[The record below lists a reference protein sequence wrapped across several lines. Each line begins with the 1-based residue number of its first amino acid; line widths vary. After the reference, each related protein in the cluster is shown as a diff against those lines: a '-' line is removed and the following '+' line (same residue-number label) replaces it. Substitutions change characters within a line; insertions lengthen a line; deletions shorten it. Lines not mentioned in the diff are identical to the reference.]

1 MGGFLSLIK
10 PGLQYNDPS
19 SATDPATGQPIQV
32 KPRVAFFPNNQARN
46 EQFVKDAHN
55 AIQSAPMTIDSATGA
70 PVLGTP
76 NLPKP
81 VQPSFSSVSGPDA
94 HGMPQTI
101 NPAETKLGKL
111 LHIMMAG
118 ATGAMNGYGQ
128 MTPAAGAE
136 AARDIPFQRAA
147 RVQSL
152 QAGEIQNQQ
161 AQANLATNP
170 LNIAQKIAAIQAQ
183 QAETE
188 KSLHGVHSTVFQPD
202 PNNQEGYVQQGVDAF
217 GKPTGQGIPAMLP
230 GFLKPHT
237 QLVTVPNPQNP
248 NGPPIYAEY
257 DKLLHVV
264 RDPTSG
270 AVIPGAEKFVPGLVP
285 KTSTDTSSAS
295 TDLMG
300 NTVTKNTRTT
310 GPAVSGPNGLTPG
323 QPRFAPTS
331 TARTTAPTAGA
342 PKAAAPSTDNSPVFR
357 LSPDV
362 EQRLAASKLSPQ
374 EQQYARGLLS
384 YKGQMPSSRAKNY
397 PATLATLT
405 SLDPNFNATNYDTIR
420 KTKMDY
426 TPGGSVGSQVLAFNT
441 AMRHVGM
448 LNDAVDSLGNVGP
461 QFVNRLKNALSVQ
474 LGKDPVTNFS
484 TIKTY
489 LAGELAKGFGG
500 GVATDSSRA
509 EANDILSKI
518 QSPEQ
523 LHGGLINAV
532 GLLRGKIGAQED
544 AYKKQTG
551 QPISLLDDEANAV
564 IKKMSGPTPQS
575 HVFSLSGWKA
585 ANPNG
590 DINAATA
597 AAKAKGFEVTQ

>member
-1 MGGFLSLIK
+1 MGGLSLTN
-10 PGLQYNDPS
+10 PGLQYDDKGTPVDPS
-19 SATDPATGQPIQV
+19 TGMPIQV

-46 EQFVKDAHN
+46 EQFVKDAHD
-55 AIQSAPMTIDSATGA
+55 AIQSAPLTIDHDTGT

-76 NLPKP
+76 VLPKMFK
-81 VQPSFSSVSGPDA
+81 PSFASVSGPDTN
-94 HGMPQTI
+94 GMPQPV

-111 LHIMMAG
+111 LHILGAAAQGGLAG
-118 ATGAMNGYGQ
+118 WGYGN
-128 MTPAAGAE
+128 AAQGSQ
-136 AARDIPFQRAA
+136 AARDVPFQRAE
-147 RVQSL
+147 RTQQL
-152 QAGEIQNQQ
+152 QAGDIQNQQ
-161 AQANLATNP
+161 ARANLATNP

-183 QAETE
+183 QASTETA
-188 KSLHGVHSTVFQPD
+188 LHGVHSTVYQPD
-202 PNNQEGYVQQGVDAF
+202 PNNPEGYVQQGVDAF
-217 GKPTGQGIPAMLP
+217 GKPTGAGIPAMLP

-237 QLVTVPNPQNP
+237 QVVTVPNPQNP

-257 DKLLHVV
+257 DKLSHVV
-264 RDPTSG
+264 RDMTTG

-285 KTSTDTSSAS
+285 KTSTDTSQSS

-300 NTVTKNTRTT
+300 NTRTTNTRTT
-310 GPAVSGPNGLTPG
+310 GPAGLTPG

-331 TARTTAPTAGA
+331 TARPTASAGA
-342 PKAAAPSTDNSPVFR
+342 GTPKPAAPIADNSPVFR

-397 PATLATLT
+397 PATLAMLT

-420 KTKMDY
+420 KTKLDY

-544 AYKKQTG
+544 AYKKATFG

-564 IKKMSGPTPQS
+564 IKKMGAGTPTQATPQS
-575 HVFSLSGWKA
+575 GGAFNWEAHPKV
-585 ANPNG
+585 
-590 DINAATA
+590 
-597 AAKAKGFEVTQ
+597 Q